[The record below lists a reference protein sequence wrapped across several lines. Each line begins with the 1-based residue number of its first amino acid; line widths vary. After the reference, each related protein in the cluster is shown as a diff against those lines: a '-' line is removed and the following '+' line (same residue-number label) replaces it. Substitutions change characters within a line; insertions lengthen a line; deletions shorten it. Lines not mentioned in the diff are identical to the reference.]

1 MVKKVNWPRLIFAIV
16 LCEAAGIIGSV
27 FTFSAI
33 PTWYASLIKPSFN
46 PPSWVFGP
54 VWTILYLLM
63 GISLYLIISKGLK
76 KKEVKAAVNLF
87 VWQLIANSL
96 WSIIFFGMKN
106 VQLALIE
113 IIVLLVLVFTTIQKF
128 YMINRVAAY
137 LLVPYFLWG
146 SFATFL
152 TYCIWILNK

>member
-1 MVKKVNWPRLIFAIV
+1 MKKVNWPRLIFAIV

-76 KKEVKAAVNLF
+76 KKEIKAAVNLF
-87 VWQLIANSL
+87 VWQLIANCA

-146 SFATFL
+146 NFATLL
-152 TYCIWILNK
+152 TYSIWILNK

>member
-1 MVKKVNWPRLIFAIV
+1 MKKINWPRLIFAIV
-16 LCEAAGIIGSV
+16 LCQVAGIIGSL

-46 PPSWVFGP
+46 PPSWFFGP
-54 VWTILYLLM
+54 VWTVLYTLM
-63 GISLYLIISKGLK
+63 GISLYLVWKNKSA
-76 KKEVKAAVNLF
+76 VKLF

-106 VQLALIE
+106 IQLALIE
-113 IIVLLVLVFTTIQKF
+113 IIVLLILVLATIVKF
-128 YMINRVAAY
+128 YKINIVAAC

-146 SFATFL
+146 SFATLL
-152 TYCIWILNK
+152 TYSIWILNK